1 MQETWVRSLGRED
14 PLEKEMVTHSSILAW
29 EMSWTEEHWWAT
41 VYGVAEESDM
51 ISVQFSSVVQS
62 CLTPHGLSTPGL
74 SVYLQLPELAQTH
87 VHQVSKAILSS
98 HPLLSPSP
106 PALNLSQHQSLF
118 Q

>member
-1 MQETWVRSLGRED
+1 MQLSK
-14 PLEKEMVTHSSILAW
+14 KEMVTHSSILAW

-106 PALNLSQHQSLF
+106 PAFNPCQHQGLF
-118 Q
+118 K